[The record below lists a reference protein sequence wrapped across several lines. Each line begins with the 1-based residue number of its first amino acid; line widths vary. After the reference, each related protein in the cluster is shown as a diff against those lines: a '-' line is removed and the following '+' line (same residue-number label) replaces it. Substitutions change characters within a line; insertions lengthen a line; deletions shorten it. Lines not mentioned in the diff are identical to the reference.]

1 MDTEPYLAGILAG
14 IMAVAVVTAILT
26 AVRKKQGR
34 PKPEYDERQMAAR
47 GVAYRWAFLTLML
60 SLAVNTGVEAI
71 WGPWAKPGVSAW
83 MLIFLS
89 IGVFIVAC
97 VRKDAYFAVAQ
108 NPRTYLWLFGAV
120 VLCQIPSIRMML
132 NMLSRDGG
140 EVLWNGEPLDISRC
154 NVGYL
159 AEERG
164 LYPKYALM
172 DQLLY
177 FASLRDVPRAEAR
190 RRIRY
195 WAQRLEVEEYLYPS
209 APAQTGRRGLLGGSA
224 QREKPKRPDQLSK
237 GNQQK
242 IQLMAALL
250 SDPELLILD
259 EPLSGLDPINTD
271 LFKGII
277 REEIEAGKYLIMSS
291 HQMATVEE
299 FCTDLTIL
307 DRSRTVLQGHLNDI
321 KKGYGRVHLQLK
333 TEEDAGPYIAESGA
347 QIVTRKEFE
356 YQLKVTG
363 QEQAN
368 DLLARLTRA
377 GVTVV
382 LFNLREPSLHEIFVE
397 TVGGES
403 DA

>member
-1 MDTEPYLAGILAG
+1 MSLTVKDLTKRYGDRT
-14 IMAVAVVTAILT
+14 VVD
-26 AVRKKQGR
+26 R
-34 PKPEYDERQMAAR
+34 
-47 GVAYRWAFLTLML
+47 L
-60 SLAVNTGVEAI
+60 SFGMP
-71 WGPWAKPGVSAW
+71 GPGVYA
-83 MLIFLS
+83 LL
-89 IGVFIVAC
+89 GT
-97 VRKDAYFAVAQ
+97 
-108 NPRTYLWLFGAV
+108 NGAGKTT
-120 VLCQIPSIRMML
+120 SIRMML

-291 HQMATVEE
+291 HQMTTVEE

-368 DLLARLTRA
+368 NLLARLTRA

>member
-1 MDTEPYLAGILAG
+1 MSLTVKDLTKRYGDRT
-14 IMAVAVVTAILT
+14 VVD
-26 AVRKKQGR
+26 R
-34 PKPEYDERQMAAR
+34 
-47 GVAYRWAFLTLML
+47 L
-60 SLAVNTGVEAI
+60 SFGMP
-71 WGPWAKPGVSAW
+71 GPGVYA
-83 MLIFLS
+83 LL
-89 IGVFIVAC
+89 GT
-97 VRKDAYFAVAQ
+97 
-108 NPRTYLWLFGAV
+108 NGAGKTT
-120 VLCQIPSIRMML
+120 SIRMML

-177 FASLRDVPRAEAR
+177 FAALRDVPRVEAK

-209 APAQTGRRGLLGGSA
+209 APAQAGRRGLLGGSA

-277 REEIEAGKYLIMSS
+277 REEIETGKYLIMSS

-307 DRSRTVLQGHLNDI
+307 DRSRTGSAGAPERYQEGLWPGAFTAENR
-321 KKGYGRVHLQLK
+321 GGRRAVHRRK
-333 TEEDAGPYIAESGA
+333 RGA
-347 QIVTRKEFE
+347 DRDPE
-356 YQLKVTG
+356 
-363 QEQAN
+363 
-368 DLLARLTRA
+368 
-377 GVTVV
+377 GV
-382 LFNLREPSLHEIFVE
+382 
-397 TVGGES
+397 
-403 DA
+403 

>member
-1 MDTEPYLAGILAG
+1 MSLTVKDLTKRYGDRT
-14 IMAVAVVTAILT
+14 VVD
-26 AVRKKQGR
+26 R
-34 PKPEYDERQMAAR
+34 
-47 GVAYRWAFLTLML
+47 L
-60 SLAVNTGVEAI
+60 SFGMP
-71 WGPWAKPGVSAW
+71 GPGVYA
-83 MLIFLS
+83 LL
-89 IGVFIVAC
+89 GT
-97 VRKDAYFAVAQ
+97 
-108 NPRTYLWLFGAV
+108 NGAGKTT
-120 VLCQIPSIRMML
+120 SIRMML

-177 FASLRDVPRAEAR
+177 FASLRDVPRAEAK

-291 HQMATVEE
+291 HQMATGGG
-299 FCTDLTIL
+299 IL
-307 DRSRTVLQGHLNDI
+307 HGPDHSGPVQNGSAGAPERHQEGLRPGAFTAENRGGRRAVHRRKRGADRDP
-321 KKGYGRVHLQLK
+321 
-333 TEEDAGPYIAESGA
+333 E
-347 QIVTRKEFE
+347 
-356 YQLKVTG
+356 
-363 QEQAN
+363 
-368 DLLARLTRA
+368 
-377 GVTVV
+377 GV
-382 LFNLREPSLHEIFVE
+382 
-397 TVGGES
+397 
-403 DA
+403 